1 MGARDVLLHECLL
14 PLLVEYQDGLCY
26 DFLPYVRPYLAAQ
39 RRWRGLVAQHGRRAH
54 EAMASQC
61 TCEHTPSSLCLST
74 LSGPTVCMA
83 NELAYHV
90 HLAIRANNVQ
100 ALDGWLRYA
109 PAEATPRAITC
120 AARYGAINCLQR
132 LVALVSSD
140 ALPMRALEYA
150 VELGHESIF
159 AALYPRFPATRLL
172 HDGDTNLLD
181 LAASVGHFRIVVL
194 LHTADYPRGATV
206 LAMDAASSNG
216 HEEVVRYLH
225 QHRTEGASVAA
236 LDGAAAAGHL
246 AIVAFLHMTQ
256 RTATARALEMAA
268 ANGHLAVVEYLCTH
282 RREGCRTYAI
292 DDAAKNG
299 HLEVVR
305 LLHTRGFACTFRA
318 MNNAALN
325 GHLAIL
331 AFLHDNR
338 NEGCTVFAM
347 DWAASKGYLDVVCFL
362 QERRRE
368 GCTTR
373 AMNGAAKAGHLAVVR
388 YLHHHRNEGCTTDA
402 IDCAAANGH
411 ADVVEFLVSH
421 RSEGFT
427 PRALH
432 AAAEKADTVL
442 FELLRSAYP
451 GLRRGARA
459 AFCQAEAALVA

>member
-1 MGARDVLLHECLL
+1 MGAGDVLSHLL
-14 PLLVEYQDGLCY
+14 PLVVEYQDGVRY
-26 DFLPYVRPYLAAQ
+26 DFLPYVRPYLAAR

-54 EAMASQC
+54 AAMASEC

-74 LSGPTVCMA
+74 LSGPAVCVA
-83 NELAYHV
+83 HEIAYHV
-90 HLAIRANNVQ
+90 HLAIRENNVP
-100 ALDGWLRYA
+100 ALTGWLRYA
-109 PAEATPRAITC
+109 PDAATPLAITC
-120 AARYGAINCLQR
+120 AARYGAIDCLQR
-132 LVALVSSD
+132 LVASVPSD

-150 VELGHESIF
+150 VELGHDAIF
-159 AALYPRFPATRLL
+159 AALYPRFTPARLV

-181 LAASVGHFRIVVL
+181 LAASVGHLRIVQA
-194 LHTADYPRGATV
+194 LHTAAYPCGATV

-225 QHRTEGASVAA
+225 QHRSEGASVAA

-246 AIVAFLHMTQ
+246 AIVAFLHATQ
-256 RTATARALEMAA
+256 QEATARALEMAA

-282 RREGCRTYAI
+282 RREGCRAYAI

-299 HLEVVR
+299 HLKVVQY
-305 LLHTRGFACTFRA
+305 LHARGFAATFRA

-331 AFLHDNR
+331 TFLHDAR

-347 DWAASKGYLDVVCFL
+347 DWAASKGYLDVVRFL
-362 QERRRE
+362 DTYRDE

-373 AMNGAAKAGHLAVVR
+373 AMNGAAKAGHLAVVAH
-388 YLHHHRNEGCTTDA
+388 LHHHRTEGCTTDA

-411 ADVVEFLVSH
+411 ADVVEFLVTH

-427 PRALH
+427 PRALY
-432 AAAEKADTVL
+432 AAAEKADVGL
-442 FELLRSAYP
+442 FERLRSAYP